1 MIVTEHTG
9 DASEGPQLDLTLA
22 LFFFGRMQWVVEV
35 EEKNYSWLSISFS

>member
-9 DASEGPQLDLTLA
+9 DASEGPQLDFGSL
-22 LFFFGRMQWVVEV
+22 FFGRMQWVVEV